1 MRACWTCLNA
11 VGLLLIAAAFAP
23 DSVCRVTLTL
33 TDANTGLPLPG
44 VVRIT
49 CHEAD
54 QRVVLKPSVLD
65 SRGWGL
71 LAKQPDIADWFVVPQ
86 VVTTELPRRVVT
98 FEAFSGLETE
108 ITKVELDLSNGQP
121 REVSIP
127 LKRFHKFYERGWRS
141 ANTHLHL
148 MKLTRAESD
157 RYLRDFPAADGLDVL
172 FVSHLKRA
180 GADQDYITN
189 QYPIGRLK
197 FLETRGV
204 LVSNG
209 EEHRHNFGAGGEGYG
224 HVMLLGLKELVQPVS
239 IGEGIAKT
247 PPDFPSLAMGLET
260 AHQQDGTAIWCHNNW
275 GFEDIPNWLAGRL
288 DAQNIFDGGSHGS
301 FADSFYHYLNAGL
314 KVPFSTGTDWF
325 MDDFARV
332 YAEVEGNLT
341 PESWLAALRAG
352 RTVITNGPLLE
363 FRVNNSRIGDTLD
376 LKQPGEVTVTANVIG
391 RSNFEL
397 LEIIQNGQV
406 IASESSAGTAG
417 HFTATIRKPIKVSEP
432 GWLAARISTA
442 NRNEYGRTLFGH
454 TSAIYVRLDGR
465 SIRRSADVAWLRHEV
480 EAARATI
487 VEKAQFD
494 PVRRTEQRTK
504 VLGLYDQAL
513 QKLSE

>member
-1 MRACWTCLNA
+1 MRACLACLSA

-23 DSVCRVTLTL
+23 DRMCRITLTL
-33 TDANTGLPLPG
+33 TDAETGRPLPG
-44 VVRIT
+44 VVQIT
-49 CHEAD
+49 HKVGD
-54 QRVVLKPSVLD
+54 QRVVLKPSGLD

-71 LAKQPDIADWFVVPQ
+71 LAKQPDIADWFVLPQ
-86 VVTTELPRRVVT
+86 AETIELPRQTVT
-98 FEAFSGLETE
+98 LETFSGLETE
-108 ITKVELDLSNGQP
+108 AATIELDLSNGQP
-121 REVSIP
+121 RDVSIL
-127 LKRFHKFYERGWRS
+127 LKRFRKSHERGWRS

-148 MKLTRAESD
+148 MKLTREESD
-157 RYLRDFPAADGLDVL
+157 RYLRDFPAVDGLDVL

-189 QYPIGRLK
+189 QYPTGRLK

-247 PPDFPSLAMGLET
+247 PPDFPPLAMGLET

-275 GFEDIPNWLAGRL
+275 GFEDIPNWLTGRL

-332 YAEVEGNLT
+332 YAAVEGDLT

-363 FRVNNSRIGDTLD
+363 FRVNNGRIGDTLE
-376 LKQPGEVTVTANVIG
+376 LAQPGEVTVTANAIG

-397 LEIIQNGQV
+397 LEIVQNGQV
-406 IASESSAGTAG
+406 IASESSTATAG
-417 HFTATIRKPIKVSEP
+417 HFAATIRKPIKISEP

-442 NRNEYGRTLFGH
+442 AKNEYGRTLFGH
-454 TSAIYVRLDGR
+454 TSAIYVTIDGR
-465 SIRRSADVAWLRHEV
+465 SVRRAADVAWLRHEV
-480 EAARATI
+480 EVARATI
-487 VEKAQFD
+487 TEKAQFD
-494 PVRRTEQRTK
+494 TAEQRSK

-513 QKLSE
+513 RSLAD

>member
-1 MRACWTCLNA
+1 MRACLACLSA
-11 VGLLLIAAAFAP
+11 IGLLLVAAAFAP
-23 DSVCRVTLTL
+23 DGMCQVTLTL
-33 TDANTGLPLPG
+33 TDDETGRPLAG
-44 VVRIT
+44 VVRIA
-49 CHEAD
+49 HQDGD
-54 QRVVLKPSVLD
+54 QRVAFKPAGLD

-71 LAKQPDIADWFVVPQ
+71 LAKQPDIADWLVVPQ
-86 VVTTELPRRVVT
+86 KVTIELPRRAVT
-98 FEAFSGLETE
+98 IEALSGLETE
-108 ITKVELDLSNGQP
+108 AAKIELDLSNGQQ
-121 REVSIP
+121 RDVS
-127 LKRFHKFYERGWRS
+127 LRLTRFHDSQRSGWRS

-148 MKLTRAESD
+148 MKLTREESD

-180 GADQDYITN
+180 GADQDYNTN
-189 QYPIGRLK
+189 QYPTGRLK

-204 LVSNG
+204 LISNG
-209 EEHRHNFGAGGEGYG
+209 EEHRHNFGPGGEGYG

-247 PPDFPSLAMGLET
+247 PPDFPPIAMGLEN

-332 YAEVEGNLT
+332 YAKVGTDQPLT
-341 PESWLAALRAG
+341 PETWLAALRAG
-352 RTVITNGPLLE
+352 RTFITNGPLLE
-363 FRVNNSRIGDTLD
+363 FRVNDKEIGDSVEMA
-376 LKQPGEVTVTANVIG
+376 QPGELTITASAIG

-397 LEIIQNGQV
+397 LEIVQNGQV
-406 IASESSAGTAG
+406 IASESAVVADG
-417 HFTATIRKPIKVSEP
+417 HFTATMRKTIKVSEST
-432 GWLAARISTA
+432 WLAARISTA
-442 NRNEYGRTLFGH
+442 NKNEYGRTLFGH
-454 TSAIYVRLDGR
+454 TSAVYVTFGGR
-465 SIRRSADVAWLRHEV
+465 AIRRAADIAWLRHEV
-480 EAARATI
+480 ESARAAI
-487 VEKAQFD
+487 AEKSQFD
-494 PVRRTEQRTK
+494 TAEQRQK

-513 QKLSE
+513 QALSE

>member
-1 MRACWTCLNA
+1 MRACWACLSA
-11 VGLLLIAAAFAP
+11 VGLLLVAAAFAP
-23 DSVCRVTLTL
+23 DGMCRVTLTL
-33 TDANTGLPLPG
+33 TDADTGRPLAG

-49 CHEAD
+49 RKEGD
-54 QRVVLKPSVLD
+54 QRVVLKQVGLD

-86 VVTTELPRRVVT
+86 TSTIELPRQAVAI
-98 FEAFSGLETE
+98 EAFSGLETE
-108 ITKVELDLSNGQP
+108 IAKVELDLSNGQP
-121 REVSIP
+121 RDVSIP
-127 LKRFHKFYERGWRS
+127 LKRFRKSHERGWRS

-189 QYPIGRLK
+189 QYPTGRLK

-224 HVMLLGLKELVQPVS
+224 HVMLQGLKELVQPVS

-247 PPDFPSLAMGLET
+247 PPDFPPLAMGLES

-288 DAQNIFDGGSHGS
+288 DAQNIFDGGAHGG

-332 YAEVEGNLT
+332 YAEVNGDLS

-352 RTVITNGPLLE
+352 RTFITNGPLLE
-363 FRVNNSRIGDTLD
+363 FQVNNARIGDPLD
-376 LKQPGEVTVTANVIG
+376 LTQPGEVTVTASAIG
-391 RSNFEL
+391 RGNFEL
-397 LEIIQNGQV
+397 LEIVQNGQV
-406 IASESSAGTAG
+406 IASEPSAAVAG
-417 HFTATIRKPIKVSEP
+417 HFTAMLRKTIKVSEP
-432 GWLAARISTA
+432 GWLATRISTA
-442 NRNEYGRTLFGH
+442 NKNEYGRTFFGH
-454 TSAIYVRLDGR
+454 TSAVYVMIDGHT
-465 SIRRSADVAWLRHEV
+465 IRRAADVAWLRHEV
-480 EAARATI
+480 EAARASIT
-487 VEKAQFD
+487 EKAQFD
-494 PVRRTEQRTK
+494 TAEQRAK

-513 QKLSE
+513 QTLSD

>member
-1 MRACWTCLNA
+1 MRALLTCLST
-11 VGLLLIAAAFAP
+11 VGMLLIASAFAP
-23 DSVCRVTLTL
+23 NGLCRVTLTL
-33 TDANTGLPLPG
+33 TDADTGRPLAG
-44 VVRIT
+44 VLRIT
-49 CHEAD
+49 HPD
-54 QRVVLKPSVLD
+54 GNSRVVLKPDGLD

-71 LAKQPDIADWFVVPQ
+71 LAKQPDIADWLVVPQ
-86 VVTTELPRRVVT
+86 AVTIELPRRALT
-98 FEAFSGLETE
+98 IEALSGLETALA
-108 ITKVELDLSNGQP
+108 KVELDLSNGQP

-127 LKRFHKFYERGWRS
+127 LKRFRKPHERGWRS

-157 RYLRDFPAADGLDVL
+157 RYLRDFPAADGLDIL

-189 QYPIGRLK
+189 QYPTGRLK

-204 LVSNG
+204 LISNG
-209 EEHRHNFGAGGEGYG
+209 EEHRHNFGPGGEGYG

-247 PPDFPSLAMGLET
+247 PPDYPPLAMGLAN

-332 YAEVEGNLT
+332 YAELDGDLS

-352 RTVITNGPLLE
+352 RTFITNGPLLE

-376 LKQPGEVTVTANVIG
+376 LAGQGEVTVTANVIG

-397 LEIIQNGQV
+397 LEIVHNGQV
-406 IASESSAGTAG
+406 IASESSAATAG
-417 HFTATIRKPIKVSEP
+417 HFTATLRKAVKVSEP

-442 NRNEYGRTLFGH
+442 NKNEYGRPLFGH
-454 TSAIYVRLDGR
+454 TSPVYVTVDGR
-465 SIRRSADVAWLRHEV
+465 TIRRAADLAWLRHEV
-480 EAARATI
+480 ETAKTAIT
-487 VEKAQFD
+487 EKAQFD
-494 PVRRTEQRTK
+494 TAEQREK

-513 QKLSE
+513 RSLAE

>member
-1 MRACWTCLNA
+1 MRACWACLSA
-11 VGLLLIAAAFAP
+11 VALLLIAAAFAP
-23 DSVCRVTLTL
+23 EGMCRVTLTL
-33 TDANTGLPLPG
+33 TDAETGRPLAG

-49 CHEAD
+49 HKEDD
-54 QRVVLKPSVLD
+54 QRVVRKPAGLD

-86 VVTTELPRRVVT
+86 TSTIELPRQAVT
-98 FEAFSGLETE
+98 IEAFSGLETE
-108 ITKVELDLSNGQP
+108 TAKVELNLANGQP
-121 REVSIP
+121 RDVSIP
-127 LKRFHKFYERGWRS
+127 LKRFHKSHERGWRS

-148 MKLTRAESD
+148 MKLTREESD

-189 QYPIGRLK
+189 QYPTGRLK

-247 PPDFPSLAMGLET
+247 PPDFPPLAMGLEN

-288 DAQNIFDGGSHGS
+288 DAQNIFDGGSHGGY
-301 FADSFYHYLNAGL
+301 ADSFYHYLNAGL

-332 YAEVEGNLT
+332 YAEVNGDLT
-341 PESWLAALRAG
+341 PESWLTSLRAG
-352 RTVITNGPLLE
+352 RTFITNGPLLE
-363 FRVNNSRIGDTLD
+363 FRVNNARIGDTLD
-376 LKQPGEVTVTANVIG
+376 LAQPGEVTVTANAIG
-391 RSNFEL
+391 RGNFEL
-397 LEIIQNGQV
+397 LEIVQNGQV
-406 IASESSAGTAG
+406 IASETSTAASG
-417 HFTATIRKPIKVSEP
+417 HFTATIRKPIKVTEP

-442 NRNEYGRTLFGH
+442 NKNEYGRTLFGH
-454 TSAIYVRLDGR
+454 TSAVYVTIGGR
-465 SIRRSADVAWLRHEV
+465 TIRRAADVAWLRHEV

-487 VEKAQFD
+487 TEKAQFD
-494 PVRRTEQRTK
+494 TAEQRAK
-504 VLGLYDQAL
+504 VLGSYDQAL
-513 QKLSE
+513 RTLAE

>member
-1 MRACWTCLNA
+1 MRACLACLSA
-11 VGLLLIAAAFAP
+11 VGLLLVAAAFAP
-23 DSVCRVTLTL
+23 DGMCRVTLTL
-33 TDANTGLPLPG
+33 TDAETGRPLAG

-49 CHEAD
+49 HKEGD
-54 QRVVLKPSVLD
+54 QRVLLKPAGLD

-71 LAKQPDIADWFVVPQ
+71 LAKQSDIADWFVMPQ
-86 VVTTELPRRVVT
+86 ATTIELPRQAVT
-98 FEAFSGLETE
+98 LEAFSGLETE
-108 ITKVELDLSNGQP
+108 VAKVEMDLGNGQP
-121 REVSIP
+121 RDVSIP
-127 LKRFHKFYERGWRS
+127 LKRFHKSRERGWRS

-148 MKLTRAESD
+148 MKLTREESD

-189 QYPIGRLK
+189 QYPTGRLK

-209 EEHRHNFGAGGEGYG
+209 EEHRHNFGPGGEGYG

-247 PPDFPSLAMGLET
+247 PPDFPPIAMGLET

-275 GFEDIPNWLAGRL
+275 GFEDIPNWIAGRL

-301 FADSFYHYLNAGL
+301 YADSFYRYLNAGL

-332 YAEVEGNLT
+332 YAEVEGDLT
-341 PESWLAALRAG
+341 PETWLSALRAG

-363 FRVNNSRIGDTLD
+363 FRVDHSRIGDTLD
-376 LKQPGEVTVTANVIG
+376 LTQPSEVTVTASVIG

-397 LEIIQNGQV
+397 LEIVQDGQV
-406 IASESSAGTAG
+406 IARESSVAAAG

-442 NRNEYGRTLFGH
+442 NKNEYGRPLFGH
-454 TSAIYVRLDGR
+454 TSAVYVTIDGR
-465 SIRRSADVAWLRHEV
+465 TIRRAADVAWLRHEV
-480 EAARATI
+480 EAARASIT
-487 VEKAQFD
+487 EKAQFD
-494 PVRRTEQRTK
+494 TAEQRAK
-504 VLGLYDQAL
+504 VLGLYEQAL
-513 QKLSE
+513 KELSK

>member
-1 MRACWTCLNA
+1 MRGCLACLSA

-23 DSVCRVTLTL
+23 NGMCRVTLTL
-33 TDANTGLPLPG
+33 TDAETGRPLSG

-49 CHEAD
+49 HQEGD
-54 QRVVLKPSVLD
+54 QRVVLKPAALD

-71 LAKQPDIADWFVVPQ
+71 LAKQPDIADWLVVPQ
-86 VVTTELPRRVVT
+86 AVTIELLRQAVT
-98 FEAFSGLETE
+98 LEAFSGLETE
-108 ITKVELDLSNGQP
+108 ITKVELDLSNGQA
-121 REVSIP
+121 RDVSIP
-127 LKRFHKFYERGWRS
+127 LKRFRKSHERGWRS

-148 MKLTRAESD
+148 MKLTREESD

-189 QYPIGRLK
+189 QYPTGRLK

-204 LVSNG
+204 QVSNG

-247 PPDFPSLAMGLET
+247 PPDFPPLAMGLEN

-332 YAEVEGNLT
+332 YARMRVDQQLT
-341 PESWLAALRAG
+341 PETWLAALRAG
-352 RTVITNGPLLE
+352 RTFITNGPLLDIQ
-363 FRVNNSRIGDTLD
+363 VNKAGIGDTLD
-376 LKQPGEVTVTANVIG
+376 LPEPGEVTITASATG
-391 RSNFEL
+391 RGNFEL
-397 LEIIQNGQV
+397 LEIVQNGQV
-406 IASESSAGTAG
+406 IDSQSSVAESR
-417 HFTATIRKPIKVSEP
+417 HFTARIRKSINVSEP

-442 NRNEYGRTLFGH
+442 NKNEYGRPLFGH
-454 TSAIYVRLDGR
+454 TSAIYVTIDGR
-465 SIRRSADVAWLRHEV
+465 TIRRAADVAWLRHEV
-480 EAARATI
+480 EAARASLS
-487 VEKAQFD
+487 EKAQFD
-494 PVRRTEQRTK
+494 TAEQRAK

>member
-1 MRACWTCLNA
+1 MRACWACLCA

-23 DSVCRVTLTL
+23 DGMCRVTLTL
-33 TDANTGLPLPG
+33 TDAETGRPLPG

-49 CHEAD
+49 RIEGD
-54 QRVVLKPSVLD
+54 QRLVLKPSGLD

-86 VVTTELPRRVVT
+86 VTTVDLPRQAVT
-98 FEAFSGLETE
+98 LEAFSGLETR
-108 ITKVELDLSNGQP
+108 IVKVELDLSNGDS
-121 REVSIP
+121 RDVSIP
-127 LKRFHKFYERGWRS
+127 LKRFRRSHEEGWRS

-148 MKLTRAESD
+148 MKLTRGESD

-180 GADQDYITN
+180 GVDQDYITN
-189 QYPIGRLK
+189 QYPTGRLK

-247 PPDFPSLAMGLET
+247 PPDFPPLAMGLDN
-260 AHQQDGTAIWCHNNW
+260 AHQQAGTAIWCHNNW
-275 GFEDIPNWLAGRL
+275 GFEDVASWLAGRL
-288 DAQNIFDGGSHGS
+288 DAQNIFDGSSHGS
-301 FADSFYHYLNAGL
+301 IADSFYHYLNAGL

-325 MDDFARV
+325 IDDFARV
-332 YAEVEGNLT
+332 YAEVEGDLT

-352 RTVITNGPLLE
+352 RTFITNGPLLE
-363 FRVNNSRIGDTLD
+363 FRVNNLRIGDTLD
-376 LKQPGEVTVTANVIG
+376 LAQSGEVTVTASAVG

-397 LEIIQNGQV
+397 LEIVQNGQV
-406 IASESSAGTAG
+406 IASESSAASNG
-417 HFTATIRKPIKVSEP
+417 HFTATIRKPIKVTEP
-432 GWLAARISTA
+432 GWLAARVSTA
-442 NRNEYGRTLFGH
+442 NKNEYGRMLFGH
-454 TSAIYVRLDGR
+454 TSAVYVTVSGR
-465 SIRRSADVAWLRHEV
+465 TIRRAADVAWLRHEV

-487 VEKAQFD
+487 IEKAQFD
-494 PVRRTEQRTK
+494 TADQRMK

-513 QKLSE
+513 RTLAE

>member
-1 MRACWTCLNA
+1 MRACLACLSA

-23 DSVCRVTLTL
+23 DGMCRVTLTL
-33 TDANTGLPLPG
+33 TDAETGRPLPG

-49 CHEAD
+49 RKDGD
-54 QRVVLKPSVLD
+54 QRLVLMPSGLD

-86 VVTTELPRRVVT
+86 ASTIELPRHAVT
-98 FEAFSGLETE
+98 LEAFLGLETE
-108 ITKVELDLSNGQP
+108 IAKVELDLSNGQP
-121 REVSIP
+121 RDVSIP
-127 LKRFHKFYERGWRS
+127 LKRFRKSHEQGWRS

-148 MKLTRAESD
+148 MKLTREESD

-189 QYPIGRLK
+189 QYPTGRLK

-247 PPDFPSLAMGLET
+247 PPDFPPLAMGLEN

-275 GFEDIPNWLAGRL
+275 GFEDIANWLAGRL

-301 FADSFYHYLNAGL
+301 YADSFYHYLNAGL

-332 YAEVEGNLT
+332 YAEVEGDLA
-341 PESWLAALRAG
+341 PESLLAALRAG
-352 RTVITNGPLLE
+352 RTFITNGPLLE
-363 FRVNNSRIGDTLD
+363 LRVKNARLGDTLD
-376 LKQPGEVTVTANVIG
+376 LAQPGEVTVSASAIG

-397 LEIIQNGQV
+397 LEIVQNGQV
-406 IASESSAGTAG
+406 IASESSAATNG
-417 HFTATIRKPIKVSEP
+417 HFTATIRKPIKVDEP

-442 NRNEYGRTLFGH
+442 NKNEYGRTLFGH
-454 TSAIYVRLDGR
+454 TSTVYVTVDGH
-465 SIRRSADVAWLRHEV
+465 SIRLAADVAWLRHEV

-487 VEKAQFD
+487 IEKAQFD
-494 PVRRTEQRTK
+494 TAEQRTK

-513 QKLSE
+513 RELSK

>member
-1 MRACWTCLNA
+1 MRACLACLSA

-23 DSVCRVTLTL
+23 DGMCRVTLTL
-33 TDANTGLPLPG
+33 TDADTGRPLAG

-49 CHEAD
+49 HKDGD
-54 QRVVLKPSVLD
+54 QRVVLKPDGLD

-86 VVTTELPRRVVT
+86 AATIELPRRSVT
-98 FEAFSGLETE
+98 LEAFSGLETE
-108 ITKVELDLSNGQP
+108 TAKVELDLSNGQP
-121 REVSIP
+121 RDVSIS
-127 LKRFHKFYERGWRS
+127 LKRFRKSHERGWRS

-148 MKLTRAESD
+148 MKLTRVESD

-189 QYPIGRLK
+189 QYPTGRLK

-247 PPDFPSLAMGLET
+247 PPDFPPLAMGLEN

-275 GFEDIPNWLAGRL
+275 WFEDIPNWLAGRL

-332 YAEVEGNLT
+332 YAELEGELS
-341 PESWLAALRAG
+341 PETWLAALRAG
-352 RTVITNGPLLE
+352 CTVITNGPLLE
-363 FRVNNSRIGDTLD
+363 FRVNNARIGDTLD
-376 LKQPGEVTVTANVIG
+376 LAQPGEVTVTASAIG
-391 RSNFEL
+391 RGNFEL
-397 LEIIQNGQV
+397 LEIVYNGQV
-406 IASESSAGTAG
+406 IASESSAATSG
-417 HFTATIRKPIKVSEP
+417 HFTATIRRPIKVSEP
-432 GWLAARISTA
+432 GWLAARINTA
-442 NRNEYGRTLFGH
+442 NKNEYGRTLFGH
-454 TSAIYVRLDGR
+454 TSAVYVTIAGR
-465 SIRRSADVAWLRHEV
+465 TIRRAADVAWLRHEV
-480 EAARATI
+480 EDARAAIT
-487 VEKAQFD
+487 EKAQFD
-494 PVRRTEQRTK
+494 TAEQRAK

-513 QKLSE
+513 QKLSK

>member
-1 MRACWTCLNA
+1 MRACLACLSA

-23 DSVCRVTLTL
+23 DGMCRITLTL
-33 TDANTGLPLPG
+33 TDAETGRPLAG

-49 CHEAD
+49 RKEGD
-54 QRVVLKPSVLD
+54 QRVVLKPVGLD

-86 VVTTELPRRVVT
+86 VATIELPRQTVT
-98 FEAFSGLETE
+98 IEAFSGLETE
-108 ITKVELDLSNGQP
+108 TAKVELSLSNGQP
-121 REVSIP
+121 RDVPIP
-127 LKRFHKFYERGWRS
+127 LKRFRKSHERGWRS

-157 RYLRDFPAADGLDVL
+157 RYLRDFPAVDGLDVL

-189 QYPIGRLK
+189 QYPTGRLK

-247 PPDFPSLAMGLET
+247 PPDFPPLAMGLET

-288 DAQNIFDGGSHGS
+288 DAQNIFDGGSHGG

-332 YAEVEGNLT
+332 YAELEGDLT
-341 PESWLAALRAG
+341 PEAWLAALRAG
-352 RTVITNGPLLE
+352 RTFITNGPLLE
-363 FRVNNSRIGDTLD
+363 FRVNNARIGDTLD
-376 LKQPGEVTVTANVIG
+376 LAQPGEVTVTASVTG
-391 RSNFEL
+391 RGNFEL
-397 LEIIQNGQV
+397 LEIVQNGQV
-406 IASESSAGTAG
+406 VASESSAAKSG
-417 HFTATIRKPIKVSEP
+417 HFTATVRKPIKVSEP

-442 NRNEYGRTLFGH
+442 NKNEYGRTLFGH
-454 TSAIYVRLDGR
+454 TSAVYVTIGDRT
-465 SIRRSADVAWLRHEV
+465 IRRAADVAWLRHEV
-480 EAARATI
+480 EAARASIT
-487 VEKAQFD
+487 EKAQFD
-494 PVRRTEQRTK
+494 TAEQRAK

-513 QKLSE
+513 KELSK

>member
-1 MRACWTCLNA
+1 MRAILACLGA
-11 VGLLLIAAAFAP
+11 VALLLVAAAFAP
-23 DSVCRVTLTL
+23 EPSCRVTLML
-33 TDANTGLPLPG
+33 TDAYSGKPVAG
-44 VVRIT
+44 VVRFN
-49 CHEAD
+49 HAAD
-54 QRVVLKPSVLD
+54 GKSVVLTPKGLD

-71 LAKQPDIADWFVVPQ
+71 LQKQPGIEEWFVVPQ
-86 VVTTELPRRVVT
+86 SVTVDLPKGAVRI
-98 FEAFSGLETE
+98 EAISGLETE
-108 ITKVELDLSNGQP
+108 TANVELDLSNGQP
-121 REVSIP
+121 RDVTIP
-127 LKRFHKFYERGWRS
+127 LKQFIRQNDRGWRS

-148 MKLTRAESD
+148 MKITREESD

-189 QYPIGRLK
+189 QYPTGRLK
-197 FLETRGV
+197 FLEMRGV
-204 LVSNG
+204 LISNG

-239 IGEGIAKT
+239 IGAGIAKT
-247 PPDFPSLAMGLET
+247 PPDSPPIAVGLEN

-275 GFEDIPNWLAGRL
+275 GFEDVPNWLAGRL

-301 FADSFYHYLNAGL
+301 YADSFYHYLNAGL

-332 YAEVEGNLT
+332 YAEVEGELT

-363 FRVNNSRIGDTLD
+363 LKVNNARIGDTLD
-376 LKQPGEVTVTANVIG
+376 LSQAGEVTVAASVIG
-391 RSNFEL
+391 RGNFET

-406 IASESSAGTAG
+406 VASETSKSVNG
-417 HFTATIRKPIKVSEP
+417 HFAATLRKPINVSEP
-432 GWLAARISTA
+432 GWLAARITTA
-442 NRNEYGRTLFGH
+442 NKNEYGRTFFGH
-454 TSAIYVRLDGR
+454 TSAVYVTLQGR
-465 SIRRSADVAWLRHEV
+465 SIRRAADVAWLRHEV
-480 EAARATI
+480 ETARASI

-494 PVRRTEQRTK
+494 TAEQRQK
-504 VLGLYDQAL
+504 VLGLYDQSLKMLA
-513 QKLSE
+513 E